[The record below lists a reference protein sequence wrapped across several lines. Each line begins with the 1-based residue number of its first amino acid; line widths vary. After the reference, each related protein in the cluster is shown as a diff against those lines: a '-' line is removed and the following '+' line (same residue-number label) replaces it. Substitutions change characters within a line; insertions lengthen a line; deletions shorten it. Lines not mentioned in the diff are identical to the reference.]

1 MSASHLETSD
11 PTSNLPVPLTLFIGR
26 EKELEA
32 TCALLRQEDVRLV
45 TLTGPGGAGKTRMA
59 LQVANRM
66 LPSFADGVYFVAL
79 AAINNPP
86 LVIAAIARTLGLMEV
101 GNRPLIE
108 AITSHL
114 RGKQLL
120 FVLDNFE
127 QVLDAA
133 PLVADIM
140 LGVPGLKALVTSR
153 ARLRLRGEHEFAVP
167 PLTMPDTHSLPPVDR
182 LIQYEAVRLFVDRAV
197 ALRPSFA
204 VTDENAPAVAEI
216 CARLDGLPL
225 AIELAA
231 ARIKILSAEAMLA
244 RLQNRLKLLTGGER
258 DLPERQQT
266 LRRAIEWSYDLL
278 DAQEQSLFRRIA
290 AFSGSRSL
298 EAIEAVCN
306 TTGETTAGPLQP
318 LELDTVE
325 GVSSLVDKNLLQ
337 QAAFLGSETRFRML
351 ETIQEYAREK
361 LDESE
366 EGRVL
371 QLRHAEHFLLLAQ
384 QAEPELHGP
393 KQVEWLERLKAEHD
407 NFRWALKVAVEQG
420 REETALL
427 MGAAL
432 MPFWRM
438 RGHFSEGRNWLE
450 AALASSSI
458 PGPARAKAL
467 MALGTLASSQGD
479 YLRASAALEESLAL
493 FRQLGDKVSIAA
505 SLRNLGNE
513 SRMQG
518 NYDTAHAYFKEG
530 LQIARE
536 LDAQWEIA
544 AFLGDL
550 GVVTQTLGSLED
562 SRALYEESLAIRRG
576 LRDKRGIAMML
587 VNIGELARSRGDYDE
602 AYALYEEG
610 LGLARELGDRWGIG
624 MVLHNLGH
632 VVFHRG
638 RYSQALDLLTESLGI
653 FYELRNKRD
662 IAYCLSAIAGVLG
675 AQGQTEWAA
684 TLFSAAQVL
693 SNTISAHLDPAD
705 QIEYERNLAVTQA
718 QMSPQAWQAAW
729 DRGQVMTLDEAVS
742 CALLAE
748 RPAQPPAKPVYT
760 TRPLDPRTVM
770 TTGPLGATG
779 PLGIT
784 GPLDDTGPLGDH
796 PSGLTDREVG
806 VLRLV
811 AQGLTDNDVAER
823 LTISPRTVHRH
834 LSSIY
839 SKLGVTTR
847 TAAVR
852 AAIEHDIL

>member
-1 MSASHLETSD
+1 MSASYLETFD

-32 TCALLRQEDVRLV
+32 TCALLRQEGVRLV

-59 LQVANRM
+59 LQIAHSV
-66 LPSFADGVYFVAL
+66 LPTFTGGVYFVPL
-79 AAINNPP
+79 AAINDPP
-86 LVIAAIARTLGLMEV
+86 LVIAAIAQTLGLMEA
-101 GNRPLIE
+101 GNRPLVE
-108 AITSHL
+108 AIKSHL

-120 FVLDNFE
+120 LVLDNFE

-133 PLVADIM
+133 PLVADMM
-140 LGVPGLKALVTSR
+140 LDVPGLKALVTSR
-153 ARLRLRGEHEFAVP
+153 ARLRLRGEHEFSVP
-167 PLTMPDTHSLPPVDR
+167 PLTMPDTHSLPTVDR
-182 LIQYEAVRLFVDRAV
+182 LLQYEAVRLFVDRAV

-204 VTDENAPAVAEI
+204 VTNENAPAVVEI

-244 RLQNRLKLLTGGER
+244 KLQNRLKLLTGGER

-278 DAQEQSLFRRIA
+278 DAQEQALFRRIA

-298 EAIEAVCN
+298 EATEAVCN
-306 TTGETTAGPLQP
+306 TASETNAGPLLP
-318 LELDTVE
+318 LDIDTVE

-361 LDESE
+361 LDESA
-366 EGRVL
+366 EGRLL
-371 QLRHAEHFLLLAQ
+371 QLRHAEYFLLMAQ
-384 QAEPELHGP
+384 QAEPELRGP
-393 KQVEWLERLKAEHD
+393 KQVEWLERLEAEHD
-407 NFRWALKVAVEQG
+407 NFRWALKLAVEQD

-427 MGAAL
+427 MGSAL

-450 AALASSSI
+450 AALAASSI

-479 YLRASAALEESLAL
+479 YLRAKAALEESLAL
-493 FRQLGDKVSIAA
+493 FRQLGDKVSIAT

-518 NYDTAHAYFKEG
+518 NYDAARTYFGEG
-530 LQIARE
+530 LRIARE
-536 LDAQWEIA
+536 LDSRWEIA

-550 GVVTQTLGSLED
+550 GVVTQTLGDMEA
-562 SRALYEESLAIRRG
+562 SRSLYEESLAIRRG
-576 LRDKRGIAMML
+576 LKDKRGIAMML
-587 VNIGELARSRGDYDE
+587 VNIGELARSRGAYDE

-638 RYSQALDLLTESLGI
+638 QYRQAFDLLTESLGI
-653 FYELRNKRD
+653 FYEMRNKRD
-662 IAYCLSAIAGVLG
+662 IAYCMAALAGVFG
-675 AQGQTEWAA
+675 AQGQTERAA
-684 TLFSAAQVL
+684 MLFSAAQVL

-705 QIEYERNLAVTQA
+705 QIEYERNLVVTQA

-729 DRGQVMTLDEAVS
+729 DRGQVMTLDEAVA
-742 CALLAE
+742 CALSGD
-748 RPAQPPAKPVYT
+748 RPTEHPPKPVYT
-760 TRPLDPRTVM
+760 TRPLDPRRVM
-770 TTGPLGATG
+770 TTGPLAITG
-779 PLGIT
+779 PLGVT
-784 GPLDDTGPLGDH
+784 GPLDTGVLGDH
-796 PSGLTDREVG
+796 YGGITDREVD

-811 AQGLTDNDVAER
+811 AQGLTDNDVAEQ

-839 SKLGVTTR
+839 SKLSVTTR
-847 TAAVR
+847 TGAVR
-852 AAIEHDIL
+852 AAIEHNIM